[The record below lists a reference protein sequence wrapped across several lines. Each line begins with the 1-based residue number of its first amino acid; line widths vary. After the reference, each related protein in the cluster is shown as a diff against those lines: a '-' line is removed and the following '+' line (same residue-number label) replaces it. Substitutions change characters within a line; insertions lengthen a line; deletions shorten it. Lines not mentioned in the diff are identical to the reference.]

1 VDESQEG
8 TSNSAQEAEK
18 DLLPSGSVPSS
29 ESVQWECTIRNSTL
43 LSKSQRENILR
54 HCFKIEGEAFMY
66 APLETDE
73 SKIYQ
78 EAMKSS
84 SSAEWKLTMLD
95 EIETMRKNQIWD

>member
-1 VDESQEG
+1 
-8 TSNSAQEAEK
+8 
-18 DLLPSGSVPSS
+18 
-29 ESVQWECTIRNSTL
+29 
-43 LSKSQRENILR
+43 
-54 HCFKIEGEAFMY
+54 MY